1 MRNIFL
7 LIALAFCVYFG
18 SSLWTFTSSDPAS
31 FRVVSNYI
39 PLTVMFLT
47 LVIGLIHLRFAL
59 ALTIVYIFFCGN
71 AAIFDYMLYS
81 VLSKCGVEKFF
92 DIPVQA
98 SMHFFQLA
106 NLSYECLLLSLFA
119 AWAITRFFGNPE
131 LDFEVNR
138 ARTAR
143 QLNFPIFIF
152 GLTAVIAAIYSIL
165 NGHFEEIVPLNN
177 VFMPGF
183 FGKLKDILC
192 EFPYPFFSKDGAGP
206 LQSLRAATLAI
217 EFIALYTVVI
227 NEVWSEKH
235 IKFYLGLLLGLG
247 FCSVIIGIVQR
258 LTLHGIPKSYYVFK
272 YTREM
277 HATFSYPNAWATFLF
292 ALLPVGLGLLF
303 AGIVPAICGFITI
316 LLFLL
321 GIFLA
326 GSKVLL
332 LFSFLTLIVFFV
344 WSLIKAFK
352 GGKIVPPVFIGVL
365 LVGAIVFSVGSYLS
379 VDKEELLSTR
389 NSSKSGR
396 FDVKND
402 VDNPNGKPFGIF
414 RNSLATSVAN
424 QIDSFRQCLSEPDP
438 DLPKV
443 KTKSFDE
450 KLYAATNHKSADWLT
465 VWNFLRPKNGNWD
478 YLCLGCGPGN
488 FKDFYGTY
496 QPKYLKERR
505 TGAGNIFLQAL
516 VEQGIFGFVTLVLV
530 TIITMYVA
538 FGCVEHTISP
548 RTSRVL
554 AWMFTFLIVGCFF
567 ENAFTQYQIASLYW
581 LLCGL
586 VMVNSA
592 TTNRDFQP
600 SFKFFYVLLLI
611 LTILGAVAVFCPK
624 LMAHRAEK
632 HSLDSAVGRLEAIT
646 GEDLS
651 VKDRNM
657 LYSKQELNFHYNQFG
672 RWSDK
677 RSFMLIKPEKG
688 LRIMRM
694 EAANGNPN
702 VTPQNPLEV
711 EVLVEN
717 ESAMKFVFTNSCLKT
732 LEYDLGTTAQNRDL
746 YQERD
751 YMVVEIRNSQ
761 TFVPA
766 ELYPQLTN
774 MTYNVGAHIGRV
786 TFHKE
791 QTLPPFEEFEEPD
804 TEEQDETPVTEEEKP
819 VIAEVKEEEKK
830 EIEVPKETIF
840 GDKVKEEDLDETL
853 QEMSNF
859 ELELP
864 Q

>member
-18 SSLWTFTSSDPAS
+18 SSLWTFTDPAS
-31 FRVVSNYI
+31 FKVVANYV
-39 PLTVMFLT
+39 PLAVMFLT

-59 ALTIVYIFFCGN
+59 ALTIIYIFFCGN
-71 AAIFDYMLYS
+71 TAIFDYLLYS
-81 VLSKCGVEKFF
+81 ILSKCGVETFLG
-92 DIPVQA
+92 VTVES
-98 SMHFFQLA
+98 SMRFFQLA
-106 NLSYECLLLSLFA
+106 KVSYECILLSLFA
-119 AWAITRFFGNPE
+119 SWALTRFFGNPE

-143 QLNFPIFIF
+143 QMNFPIFIF
-152 GLTAVIAAIYSIL
+152 GLTAIIAAIYS
-165 NGHFEEIVPLNN
+165 VVALNN
-177 VFMPGF
+177 IFMPGF
-183 FGKLKDILC
+183 FGKIQHILC
-192 EFPYPFFSKDGAGP
+192 SFPYPFFRKVEAGP

-217 EFIALYTVVI
+217 ELIALYTVVI

-235 IKFYLGLLLGLG
+235 IKFYLALLLALGLG
-247 FCSVIIGIVQR
+247 SVLIGVVQR
-258 LTLHGIPKSYYVFK
+258 VALTGFSNYVYR
-272 YTREM
+272 YTREV
-277 HATFSYPNAWATFLF
+277 HATFTEPNAWAVFLF
-292 ALLPVGLGLLF
+292 ALLPIGFGLLF
-303 AGIVPAICGFITI
+303 AGFVPAVCGIATI

-332 LFSFLTLIVFFV
+332 LFSALALLIFFV
-344 WSLIKAFK
+344 ETVIRSFK
-352 GGKIVPPVFIGVL
+352 GGKIVPPIFVGLLIAGAVAFSIGAYVN
-365 LVGAIVFSVGSYLS
+365 
-379 VDKEELLSTR
+379 VDKAELLSTK
-389 NSSKSGR
+389 NS
-396 FDVKND
+396 VKNGNFNAKKD
-402 VDNPNGKPFGIF
+402 VDNPSGKPFGLF
-414 RNSLATSVAN
+414 HNSLATSVAN
-424 QIDSFRQCLSEPDP
+424 QIDSFRQSLAEPDP
-438 DLPKV
+438 DLPKA
-443 KTKSFDE
+443 KTKTFDE

-488 FKDFYGTY
+488 FKRFYATY

-505 TGAGNIFLQAL
+505 TGAGNIFLQVL
-516 VEQGIFGFVTLVLV
+516 VDQGVFGFVALLLV
-530 TIITMYVA
+530 TVITIGVA

-554 AWMFTFLIVGCFF
+554 AWMFTFLVFGCFF
-567 ENAFTQYQIASLYW
+567 ENAFSQYQVASLYW

-586 VMVNSA
+586 VMVNAA

-600 SFKFFYVLLLI
+600 SFKFFYVFLLI
-611 LTILGAVAVFCPK
+611 LTVLGAVAVFWPK
-624 LMAHRAEK
+624 VLAHHAEK
-632 HSLDSAVGRLEAIT
+632 HSFDTALERLEAIT
-646 GEDLS
+646 GEELS
-651 VKDRNM
+651 EEDRDA
-657 LYSKQELNFHYNQFG
+657 LYSKHELNFHYNQIG

-677 RSFMLIKPEKG
+677 RSFMLVRPEKG
-688 LRIMRM
+688 LRVMRI

-702 VTPQNPLEV
+702 VSLQNPLEV

-717 ESAMKFVFTNSCLKT
+717 ESAMKFFFTNSCLKT
-732 LEYDLGTTAQNRDL
+732 LEYDLGTTAQNRAL

-774 MTYNVGAHIGRV
+774 QTYNVGAFIGKV

-791 QTLPPFEEFEEPD
+791 QTLPPFEEFEEPM
-804 TEEQDETPVTEEEKP
+804 TEDREEVPEAEEEKP
-819 VIAEVKEEEKK
+819 VVVEVKEEEKK

-840 GDKVKEEDLDETL
+840 GDKVKEEELNETL

>member
-18 SSLWTFTSSDPAS
+18 SSLWTFSSADPAS

-59 ALTIVYIFFCGN
+59 ALTIIYIFFCGN

-98 SMHFFQLA
+98 SMRFFQLT

-152 GLTAVIAAIYSIL
+152 GLTAVIAAIYSI
-165 NGHFEEIVPLNN
+165 VALNN

-192 EFPYPFFSKDGAGP
+192 KFPYPFFHKTGAGP

-258 LTLHGIPKSYYVFK
+258 LTLNGFSNYIYR
-272 YTREM
+272 YTREV
-277 HATFSYPNAWATFLF
+277 HATFTDPNAWATFLF

-303 AGIVPAICGFITI
+303 AGFVPAICGFITI

-332 LFSFLTLIVFFV
+332 LFSFLTLIVFFI
-344 WSLIKAFK
+344 WSLIKSFK

-365 LVGAIVFSVGSYLS
+365 LVSAIVFSVGSYLN

-389 NSSKSGR
+389 NSAKAGN
-396 FDVKND
+396 FNAKKD

-414 RNSLATSVAN
+414 HNSLATSVAN
-424 QIDSFRQCLSEPDP
+424 QIDSFRQSLSEPDP

-465 VWNFLRPKNGNWD
+465 VWSFLRPKNGNWD

-488 FKDFYGTY
+488 FKRFYGTY

-516 VEQGIFGFVTLVLV
+516 VEQGVFGFITLVFV
-530 TIITMYVA
+530 TIITIYVA

-567 ENAFTQYQIASLYW
+567 ENAFSQYQIASLYW

-611 LTILGAVAVFCPK
+611 LTILGAVAVFWPK
-624 LMAHRAEK
+624 IMAHHAEK
-632 HSLDSAVGRLEAIT
+632 RSFDTAVGRLEAIT

-651 VKDRNM
+651 VEDRNM
-657 LYSKQELNFHYNQFG
+657 LYSKQELNFHYNQIG

-717 ESAMKFVFTNSCLKT
+717 ESAMKFFFTNSCLKT
-732 LEYDLGTTAQNRDL
+732 LEYDLGTTAQNHAL

-774 MTYNVGAHIGRV
+774 QTYNVGAFIGKV

-819 VIAEVKEEEKK
+819 VIVEVKEEEKK

-840 GDKVKEEDLDETL
+840 GDKVKEENLDETL

>member
-1 MRNIFL
+1 MRNIFI

-18 SSLWTFTSSDPAS
+18 SSLWTFSSADPAS

-59 ALTIVYIFFCGN
+59 ALTIIYIFFCGN
-71 AAIFDYMLYS
+71 AAIFDYLLYS
-81 VLSKCGVEKFF
+81 VLSKCGVESFF
-92 DIPVQA
+92 GVTVQA
-98 SMHFFQLA
+98 SMRFFQSA
-106 NLSYECLLLSLFA
+106 KLSYECILLSLFA

-152 GLTAVIAAIYSIL
+152 GLTAVIAAIYSI
-165 NGHFEEIVPLNN
+165 VALNN

-192 EFPYPFFSKDGAGP
+192 KFPYPFFHKTGAGP

-247 FCSVIIGIVQR
+247 LASVFIGIVQR
-258 LTLHGIPKSYYVFK
+258 LALTGFSNYVYR
-272 YTREM
+272 YTREV
-277 HATFSYPNAWATFLF
+277 HATFTDPNAWAAFLF

-303 AGIVPAICGFITI
+303 AGFVPAICGFITI

-332 LFSFLTLIVFFV
+332 LFSFLTLIVFFI
-344 WSLIKAFK
+344 WSLIKSFK

-365 LVGAIVFSVGSYLS
+365 LVGVIVFSVGSYLN
-379 VDKEELLSTR
+379 VDKEELLSTK
-389 NSSKSGR
+389 NSAKAGN
-396 FDVKND
+396 FNAKKD

-414 RNSLATSVAN
+414 HNSLATSVAN
-424 QIDSFRQCLSEPDP
+424 QIDSFRQSLSEPDP

-443 KTKSFDE
+443 KAKSFDE

-488 FKDFYGTY
+488 FKRFYGTY

-516 VEQGIFGFVTLVLV
+516 VEQGVFGFVTLVLV
-530 TIITMYVA
+530 TIITIYVA

-554 AWMFTFLIVGCFF
+554 AWMFTFLVVGCFF
-567 ENAFTQYQIASLYW
+567 ENAFSQYQIASLYW

-611 LTILGAVAVFCPK
+611 LTILGAVAAFWPK
-624 LMAHRAEK
+624 LMAHHAEK
-632 HSLDSAVGRLEAIT
+632 RSFDTAVGRLEAIT

-651 VKDRNM
+651 VEDREA
-657 LYSKQELNFHYNQFG
+657 LYSKQELYFHYNQIG

-717 ESAMKFVFTNSCLKT
+717 ESAMKFFFTNSCLKT
-732 LEYDLGTTAQNRDL
+732 LEYDLGTTAQNRAL

-774 MTYNVGAHIGRV
+774 QNYNVGCFIGKV

-804 TEEQDETPVTEEEKP
+804 TEEQNETPVTEEEKP
-819 VIAEVKEEEKK
+819 VIVEVKEEEKK